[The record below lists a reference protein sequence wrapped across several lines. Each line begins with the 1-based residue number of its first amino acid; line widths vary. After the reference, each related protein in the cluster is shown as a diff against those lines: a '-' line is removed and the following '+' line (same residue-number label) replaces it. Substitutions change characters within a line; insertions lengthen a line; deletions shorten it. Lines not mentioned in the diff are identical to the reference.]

1 MTYRQRQK
9 QRVLELSLLDP
20 PSGLTPQEQRFLQ
33 EYATC
38 GVIVDAM
45 RATCAVEDI
54 NRPDA
59 SLVTSAV
66 TILKK
71 PIAKQYMAKLQD
83 RLEELGVASLLNT
96 QLFLSSAMTTPLE
109 DIDASHP
116 LCQTRTVT
124 TTTNRDGTESKV
136 EKFAMV
142 DKLKATEMLNKMKG
156 WEAPKE
162 VNITANGGGAMMVP
176 LAENLSDWTALAA
189 PSQKALMDDAID
201 V

>member
-1 MTYRQRQK
+1 MTFRQKQK

-45 RATCAVEDI
+45 RATCPVEDI
-54 NRPDA
+54 NRSDA

-66 TILKK
+66 FILKK
-71 PIAKQYMAKLQD
+71 PIAKSYMAKLQD

-96 QLFLSSAMTTPLE
+96 QLFLSSAMSTPLS
-109 DIDASHP
+109 DIDADHP

-124 TTTNRDGTESKV
+124 KTVKDGVETIT
-136 EKFAMV
+136 EKFTMV

-156 WEAPKE
+156 WEAPRE
-162 VNITANGGGAMMVP
+162 VNVNHDGGGLMMVP
-176 LAENLSDWTALAA
+176 LADNLSDWTAMAA
-189 PSQKALMDDAID
+189 PSQAELMKDAID

>member
-1 MTYRQRQK
+1 
-9 QRVLELSLLDP
+9 
-20 PSGLTPQEQRFLQ
+20 
-33 EYATC
+33 
-38 GVIVDAM
+38 
-45 RATCAVEDI
+45 
-54 NRPDA
+54 
-59 SLVTSAV
+59 
-66 TILKK
+66 
-71 PIAKQYMAKLQD
+71 
-83 RLEELGVASLLNT
+83 
-96 QLFLSSAMTTPLE
+96 
-109 DIDASHP
+109 
-116 LCQTRTVT
+116 VT

-176 LAENLSDWTALAA
+176 LADNLSDWTALAA

>member
-1 MTYRQRQK
+1 MTFRQKQK

-45 RATCAVEDI
+45 RQTCPVEDI
-54 NRPDA
+54 NRSDA

-66 TILKK
+66 SILKK

-96 QLFLSSAMTTPLE
+96 QLFLSSAMSTPLS
-109 DIDASHP
+109 DIDADHP
-116 LCQTRTVT
+116 LCQTRTIVKT
-124 TTTNRDGTESKV
+124 TSKDGTETIT
-136 EKFAMV
+136 EKFTMV

-162 VNITANGGGAMMVP
+162 VNVNHEGGGLMMVP
-176 LAENLSDWTALAA
+176 LADNLSDWTAMAA

-201 V
+201 I

>member
-1 MTYRQRQK
+1 MTFRQKQK

-33 EYATC
+33 EYAIC

-45 RATCAVEDI
+45 RATCSVEDI
-54 NRPDA
+54 NRSDA

-66 TILKK
+66 FILKK
-71 PIAKQYMAKLQD
+71 PIAKDYMAKLQD

-96 QLFLSSAMTTPLE
+96 QLFLSSAMSTPLS
-109 DIDASHP
+109 DIDADHP

-124 TTTNRDGTESKV
+124 TTTARDGTESRV
-136 EKFAMV
+136 EKFTMV

-162 VNITANGGGAMMVP
+162 VNVNHDGGGLMMVP
-176 LAENLSDWTALAA
+176 LADNLSDWTAMAA
-189 PSQKALMDDAID
+189 PSQKTLMDDAID
-201 V
+201 I